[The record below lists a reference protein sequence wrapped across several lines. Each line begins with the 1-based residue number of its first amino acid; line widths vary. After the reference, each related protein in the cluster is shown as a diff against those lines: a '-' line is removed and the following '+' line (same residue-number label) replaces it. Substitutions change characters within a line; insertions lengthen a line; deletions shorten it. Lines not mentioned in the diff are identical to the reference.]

1 MSALTN
7 ALDRIRNWLQHNIPE
22 SVARLPPGLTP
33 GEIQEI
39 AKDLPFTLPR
49 EICELYQWSRGYKSN
64 ELDSDPFIFNQFA
77 LLSLEEAINIYRE
90 KLKRLKDYYQYGG
103 FPKDNPS
110 RFQVFFCIFGE
121 IEGYVV
127 IDSNLENC
135 EVILSYWD
143 SDERIGHY
151 SSLTSMMLTLAESF
165 ERGNSPCMLE
175 EAEFEEI
182 WLGYNCDL
190 LERKIV
196 AVENNPSSK
205 SVAELG
211 GILSFISL
219 SNANLIKSLIYQ
231 KRIVAALIIYLRNV
245 PFAEMVDLNF
255 LYGLVGIVANINIMK
270 NMPGLELLVS
280 ALEDEY
286 WLVRYWAALTLGDLE
301 DARSIGPLKDALEN
315 GNRQMRE
322 QAFVTLSL
330 MKKSIDSSENNYDW
344 QFLTEAMEN
353 WETGYN

>member
-64 ELDSDPFIFNQFA
+64 EIDSDPFIFNQFA
-77 LLSLEEAINIYRE
+77 LLSLEEAVNIYRE
-90 KLKRLKDYYQYGG
+90 KLKRLNDYYQYGG

-151 SSLTSMMLTLAESF
+151 SSLTSMMLTFAESF
-165 ERGNSPCMLE
+165 ERGNSQDMLKYGE
-175 EAEFEEI
+175 LEI
-182 WLGYNCDL
+182 WLGYNFDL
-190 LERKIV
+190 LERKIG
-196 AVENNPSSK
+196 AVENDFSTK
-205 SVAELG
+205 SVEELG
-211 GILSFISL
+211 DILFFMSPEKS
-219 SNANLIKSLIYQ
+219 NLIEILIDR
-231 KRIVAALIIYLRNV
+231 KRIVNDLIIYLRNV
-245 PFAEMVDLNF
+245 PFSEMKDLNF
-255 LYGLVGIVANINIMK
+255 LDRLVGIVANINIMK
-270 NMPGLELLVS
+270 DAPALELLVS

-286 WLVRYWAALTLGDLE
+286 WLVRYWAALTLGRLE
-301 DARSIGPLKDALEN
+301 DTRAIGPLREALEN
-315 GNRQMRE
+315 GDRQMRE